1 MTRMFKVFRA
11 EVNSFFHTIG
21 ENDAF
26 RTTGDCSIC
35 DHSVDFK

>member
-21 ENDAF
+21 ESDTF
-26 RTTGDCSIC
+26 RTTGDCSIR
-35 DHSVDFK
+35 DHFEEMK

>member
-21 ENDAF
+21 ESDTF
-26 RTTGDCSIC
+26 RTTGDCSIREIK
-35 DHSVDFK
+35 VDFK